1 MLREL
6 HVRNLAVAEAID
18 LNLEDGF
25 TVVTGETGAG
35 KSILIDAL
43 ALALGAKPDADDVR
57 AGADAL
63 TVEARF
69 SVGGVGQPRIE
80 ALLRETRS
88 AL

>member
-57 AGADAL
+57 SGADAL

-69 SVGGVGQPRIE
+69 SIGGRRPAAHRG
-80 ALLRETRS
+80 ALAGARS